1 MRPNVIIP
9 KEPEIPCVEEF
20 LLNNKTKLYTYS
32 TQRTDLVSLYITVPC
47 GYKYATN
54 PVVGKFAW
62 EMIKAGTNKKSSIQI
77 AEELNYYGAS
87 LDISVNPD
95 SVNISLVALKDFF
108 LQAIDLLFELLTDA
122 IYPKKELLLQKQE
135 TLGILKIENKKVESI
150 ANKNFY
156 KLLLVLIIHMVDILN
171 ILIYF

>member
-20 LLNNKTKLYTYS
+20 SLNNKTKLYTYS

-62 EMIKAGTNKKSSIQI
+62 EMIKAGTNKKVQ
-77 AEELNYYGAS
+77 
-87 LDISVNPD
+87 
-95 SVNISLVALKDFF
+95 
-108 LQAIDLLFELLTDA
+108 
-122 IYPKKELLLQKQE
+122 
-135 TLGILKIENKKVESI
+135 
-150 ANKNFY
+150 Y
-156 KLLLVLIIHMVDILN
+156 K
-171 ILIYF
+171 